1 MNNGEFALLELAIYI
16 EETYIKDMT
25 ENLADP
31 NTSRASQAKC
41 RYEIA
46 ESKKKLKEL
55 NKQRKQAIDSF
66 EVKP

>member
-1 MNNGEFALLELAIYI
+1 MNSAEFALLEMAIYI

-25 ENLADP
+25 ESLADP
-31 NTSRASQAKC
+31 NTKRASQAKC

-55 NKQRKQAIDSF
+55 YKQRQTEIDAS